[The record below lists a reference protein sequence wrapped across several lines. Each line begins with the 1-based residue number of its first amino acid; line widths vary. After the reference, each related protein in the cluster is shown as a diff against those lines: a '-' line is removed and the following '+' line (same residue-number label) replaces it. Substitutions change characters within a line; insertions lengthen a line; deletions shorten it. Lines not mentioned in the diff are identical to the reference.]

1 MSKEKSKP
9 ATIQASEL
17 NRAPG
22 AVLRRAPVDVAVDK
36 EQIIVERA
44 GYPIAIISPYEVGRA
59 QAEQLLEALIREL
72 QPLAEKQGL
81 TEARSLAHLRQIRKT
96 THRKKY
102 GKAAK

>member
-1 MSKEKSKP
+1 MPVSKEQSKP

-22 AVLRRAPVDVAVDK
+22 AVLRRVAVDK
-36 EQIIVERA
+36 EQIIVERG

-59 QAEQLLEALIREL
+59 QAEQLLEALTREL
-72 QPLAEKQGL
+72 QPQAEQQGL
-81 TEARSLAHLRQIRKT
+81 TEARALARLRQIRKT